1 LVTGGAGFI
10 GSHIVEHYLSKG
22 DDVVV
27 IDNLSTGNLENI
39 SIFKKNPLFTFF
51 KSDILNWKELNEVV
65 GSVDMIY
72 HMAAVLGVYRV
83 LEEPIE
89 VLTTNIFSCNDLLK
103 AVVATDSKARI
114 IIASSSS
121 VYGPSSTPDLKEDAP
136 LIVAPNTHPLWGYA
150 VSKIA
155 DEALVSAYCQV
166 YKLPITSIRFF
177 NTIGPRQ
184 TGRYGMVV
192 PRFVSQAVNSE
203 PLTVYGDG
211 DQTRS
216 FCDVRDSVAAL
227 SIVAEKSLCIGD
239 VINIGNDREITINE
253 LSEKVLSLTESDS
266 KVKYIPYKEAYGIDF
281 NDIKQRRPNI
291 DKLRKLTSFK
301 HKWTLEDT
309 IVDLKERCLE
319 KLSVKEQK

>member
-166 YKLPITSIRFF
+166 YKLPITSIIFF